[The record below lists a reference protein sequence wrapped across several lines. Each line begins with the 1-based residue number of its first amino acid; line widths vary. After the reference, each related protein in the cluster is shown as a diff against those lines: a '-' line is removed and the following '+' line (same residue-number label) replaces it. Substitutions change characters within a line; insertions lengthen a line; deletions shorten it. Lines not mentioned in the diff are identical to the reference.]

1 MSNVEKTKRVW
12 DKTFADDAPE
22 VKDGEYDAVEPFDAV
37 PWDAIDWASVMSDY
51 RTLRRFNSETAD
63 TCRDR
68 IVEQFER
75 EFARRFNR
83 MAQGIDKPNAQQG

>member
-1 MSNVEKTKRVW
+1 MSNVEKTKQMW
-12 DKTFADDAPE
+12 DKAFADDAPE

-37 PWDAIDWASVMSDY
+37 PWESIDWASVMNDY

-68 IVEQFER
+68 IVERFER
-75 EFARRFNR
+75 EFERRFNR
-83 MAQGIDKPNAQQG
+83 MAQSGGKMGK

>member
-1 MSNVEKTKRVW
+1 METTQVEELENDER
-12 DKTFADDAPE
+12 
-22 VKDGEYDAVEPFDAV
+22 EPFAAV
-37 PWDAIDWASVMSDY
+37 PWDAIDWASVMNDY

-68 IVEQFER
+68 IVERFER

-83 MAQGIDKPNAQQG
+83 MAQSGGKMGK